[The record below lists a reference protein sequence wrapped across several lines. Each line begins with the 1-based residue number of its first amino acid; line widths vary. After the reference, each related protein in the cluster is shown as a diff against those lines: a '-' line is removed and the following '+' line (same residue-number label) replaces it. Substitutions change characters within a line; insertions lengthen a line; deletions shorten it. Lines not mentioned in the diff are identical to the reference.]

1 MAALR
6 PVQTPKK
13 RRTALGTEFGTVART
28 PFMEKPLDI
37 ATPPL
42 ARVEPVVFIMSRNES
57 HHRTAGRPTVHPGDA
72 IVSRTVVASG
82 GLQRHESEQPVFQLD
97 VTGDRLLNVVV
108 TSRNEEVQG
117 VRGWHRRP
125 LQSQQEPAAG
135 GKRGWTSSST
145 TIRQGLSSHVVGS
158 QSAQQIGP
166 FRSVAWQIL
175 ALGAPKRQRAKLHEE
190 HVPRGTLMGS
200 ERCESSHLTA
210 GHCGQKPGK

>member
-6 PVQTPKK
+6 PVRTPKK
-13 RRTALGTEFGTVART
+13 RRTALGTELGTIART
-28 PFMEKPLDI
+28 PFMQKPLDI

-42 ARVEPVVFIMSRNES
+42 ARVEPVVFIMTRNES

-72 IVSRTVVASG
+72 VVSRTVVASG
-82 GLQRHESEQPVFQLD
+82 GLQRNESEQPVFQLD

-125 LQSQQEPAAG
+125 LQPSRNRRLEESGASVVIYHHSPGAVV
-135 GKRGWTSSST
+135 R
-145 TIRQGLSSHVVGS
+145 LVGS

-175 ALGAPKRQRAKLHEE
+175 ALGAPKRQRAKLYEE